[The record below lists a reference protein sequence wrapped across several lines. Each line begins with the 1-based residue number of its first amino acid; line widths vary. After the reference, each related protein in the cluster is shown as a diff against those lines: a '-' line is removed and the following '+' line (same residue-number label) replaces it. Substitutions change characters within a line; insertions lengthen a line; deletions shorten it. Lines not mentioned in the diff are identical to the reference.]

1 MPRVALL
8 AWAGLALALVLGV
21 VLGLAAREDG
31 PPGSATVAREGEEAP
46 WRLAAA
52 MSSRRSYIAA
62 DAVGDSIYVAGGMV
76 GETGRPLDT
85 FQRYDASDDGWTT
98 LPRLPVPTRAAAGA
112 AVDGVFYVVGGT
124 TREGNTR
131 AVWAYDIEAEEW
143 SSRAPLPVARF
154 NHAALAVG
162 DEVWVFGGYERG
174 EEHDEVFVYD
184 AGTDRW
190 REGPSLPRPTHGFDV
205 VDFRGEVWLLGG
217 LRGEEIL
224 EEVWILDPGTG
235 EWRAG
240 PAMDEPME
248 LLGAAVA
255 GEEIHAVWEHV
266 YQVYD
271 AETGEWRLGPR
282 PIVTRHALSVFVLGD
297 DLFTVGGCTTAL
309 VDSPVVERRPLGT
322 NS

>member
-1 MPRVALL
+1 M
-8 AWAGLALALVLGV
+8 LGA
-21 VLGLAAREDG
+21 VLGLAAREEPAAAPEID
-31 PPGSATVAREGEEAP
+31 TEEPADAP
-46 WRLAAA
+46 WRLVAA

-85 FQRYDASDDGWTT
+85 FQRYDASEDAWTT

-124 TREGNTR
+124 TGDGNTR
-131 AVWAYDIEAEEW
+131 DLWAYDIEAGEW

-162 DEVWVFGGYERG
+162 DEMWVFGGYERG

-184 AGTDRW
+184 TRTDRW
-190 REGPSLPRPTHGFDV
+190 RDGPSLPRPTHGFDV
-205 VDFRGEVWLLGG
+205 VAFRGEIWLLGG

-224 EEVWILDPGTG
+224 DEVWILDPRTG

-255 GEEIHAVWEHV
+255 GDEIHSVWEHV

-297 DLFTVGGCTTAL
+297 HLYTVGGCTTAL
-309 VDSPVVERRPLGT
+309 VDSPVVERRPIRT
-322 NS
+322 S